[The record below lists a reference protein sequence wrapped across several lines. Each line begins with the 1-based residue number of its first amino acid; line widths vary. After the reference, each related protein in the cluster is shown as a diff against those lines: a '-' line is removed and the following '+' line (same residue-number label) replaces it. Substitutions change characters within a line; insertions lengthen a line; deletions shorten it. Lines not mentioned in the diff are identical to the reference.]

1 MFFMEACMA
10 VTTIPLYKVP
20 CSDYLM
26 TWNRWQCY
34 VHTSKGKI
42 SFRAFHR
49 ALSSLLM
56 LMWPQ
61 QGLCFEVTS
70 VMHSITPL
78 HTRTYVHTYNA
89 HTHLQS
95 ICKLAR
101 AYICTYVTTQS
112 SLTGSTMVNIRTYVP
127 ADGGC
132 MSCTALLH
140 MHYTRGTYSM
150 CILYIATC
158 VTGTGEGWIWL
169 TLSLARCM

>member
-1 MFFMEACMA
+1 MEVRMA
-10 VTTIPLYKVP
+10 VTTIPLHNVP

-34 VHTSKGKI
+34 VRTSKGKI

-78 HTRTYVHTYNA
+78 HTRTYTHTYNA
-89 HTHLQS
+89 HTHLKS
-95 ICKLAR
+95 ICKLPH
-101 AYICTYVTTQS
+101 AYIRTYVTRQFMKHHGKHTY
-112 SLTGSTMVNIRTYVP
+112 IRTYVP
-127 ADGGC
+127 AGGGC
-132 MSCTALLH
+132 MPCTALLH